1 MNRIIEIK
9 AQLFD
14 INNSIQQL
22 QMQGQ
27 NLLQQLQLELKKEQQ
42 PKKEEIKTE

>member
-27 NLLQQLQLELKKEQQ
+27 NLLQQLQAELKKEQVKDTQ
-42 PKKEEIKTE
+42 KPE

>member
-1 MNRIIEIK
+1 MNKIIEIK

-22 QMQGQ
+22 QMKG
-27 NLLQQLQLELKKEQQ
+27 QQLLKELQTELKKEQEE
-42 PKKEEIKTE
+42 KKE